1 MKKLLS
7 KYWPFIGIFIV
18 LILIGYYVTTA
29 RQDMVGKTIQSA
41 MSIGEGLRLDNI
53 HYVQN
58 NPDQGVKWTLDAR
71 EVKFSKDRQHIF
83 FKDFKLKLEPES
95 RPSIEL
101 EGKGG
106 DFNKAT
112 SEINLRGT
120 LNGSSNNGYRIVT
133 EHLLY
138 NQKDGYLN
146 TEEHVKITGPFFS
159 ISGRGLHYRLD
170 RDNFRVK
177 SHVTTLIK
185 GQSLIL

>member
-18 LILIGYYVTTA
+18 LILIGYYVTRA

-71 EVKFSKDRQHIF
+71 EVKFSKDRQRII
-83 FKDFKLKLEPES
+83 FKDFKLKLHPKS
-95 RPSIEL
+95 RPAIEL

-106 DFNKAT
+106 DFNKET
-112 SEINLRGT
+112 SEINLRGN
-120 LNGSSNNGYRIVT
+120 LNGTSANGYTIVT

-138 NQKDGYLN
+138 NQRGGYLN
-146 TEEHVKITGPFFS
+146 TDEHVEITGPFFS
-159 ISGRGLHYRLD
+159 LSGRGLYYRLD
-170 RDNFRVK
+170 QENFKVK
-177 SHVTTLIK
+177 SHVSALIK
-185 GQSLIL
+185 G